1 LAVSAWEIEDLVPR
15 VVNVT
20 STEAAGRRAVSGR
33 VPAHAFFV
41 VSAVF
46 HYLGPAFAVL
56 LFSRV
61 EPLGVAWLRIIS
73 AAAVFWVWRRPW
85 RIWRGLDPTA
95 RRLVFGLAA
104 VLAAMNATFYVAID
118 RVPLGTVAAV
128 EFGPVILL
136 AALALRTLRNGI
148 ALVLAV
154 GGVYLLTEVRLAT
167 DLVGLI
173 CTGVNA
179 VLFAGYIVLGHRISR
194 STTMRGIDGLAL
206 AMGIAAV
213 LGLPFG
219 VAESGPAFADP
230 RLLAAAIGVGVCS
243 SVIPYVSD
251 QLAMA
256 RLSRG
261 TYALMLSLLPAT
273 AAAIGALVLGQR
285 PERLEVLGIAL
296 VVAAMAVYRRERS
309 G

>member
-1 LAVSAWEIEDLVPR
+1 LTISAWEIEDLLPKVED
-15 VVNVT
+15 VT
-20 STEAAGRRAVSGR
+20 LTEAAGRYTVFDR

-41 VSAVF
+41 LSAVF

-73 AAAVFWVWRRPW
+73 AAAIFWVWRRPW
-85 RIWRGLDPTA
+85 RIWRGLGATA
-95 RRLVFGLAA
+95 RRLLLGWAA

-118 RVPLGTVAAV
+118 RLPLGTVAAV
-128 EFGPVILL
+128 EFAPVILL
-136 AALALRTLRNGI
+136 AALALRTVRNGI

-154 GGVYLLTEVRLAT
+154 GGVYLLTEVQLAMN
-167 DLVGLI
+167 LVGLI
-173 CTGVNA
+173 CAGVNA
-179 VLFAGYIVLGHRISR
+179 VLFAGYIVLGHRVSR
-194 STTMRGIDGLAL
+194 NRTSSGIDALAL
-206 AMGIAAV
+206 TMGIAAV
-213 LGLPFG
+213 FALPFG
-219 VAESGPAFADP
+219 IAASGPALADP
-230 RLLAAAIGVGVCS
+230 RLLAAAAGVGVCS

-273 AAAIGALVLGQR
+273 AAVIGALVLGQW
-285 PERLEVLGIAL
+285 PAWLEVLGIAL
-296 VVAAMAVYRRERS
+296 VVAAVGVHRRELSR
-309 G
+309 

>member
-1 LAVSAWEIEDLVPR
+1 LAISAWEIEDLLPR
-15 VVNVT
+15 IEGVT
-20 STEAAGRRAVSGR
+20 STEAAGRRTVFDR
-33 VPAHAFFV
+33 VPAHALFV

-46 HYLGPAFAVL
+46 HYLGPAFAVV

-73 AAAVFWVWRRPW
+73 AAAVLWVWRRPW
-85 RIWRGLDPTA
+85 RIWRGLGATA
-95 RRLVFGLAA
+95 RRLLHGWAA

-118 RVPLGTVAAV
+118 RLPLGTVAAA
-128 EFGPVILL
+128 EFAPVILL
-136 AALALRTLRNGI
+136 AALVLRTVRNGI

-154 GGVYLLTEVRLAT
+154 GGVYLLTDVRLAT

-179 VLFAGYIVLGHRISR
+179 VLFAGYIVLGHRVSR

-206 AMGIAAV
+206 TMGIAAV
-213 LGLPFG
+213 LALPFG
-219 VAESGPAFADP
+219 VAASGPAFADP
-230 RLLAAAIGVGVCS
+230 RLLAAAAGVGVCS

-273 AAAIGALVLGQR
+273 AAVIGALLLGQW
-285 PERLEVLGIAL
+285 PQWLEVLGIAL
-296 VVAAMAVYRRERS
+296 VVAAIGVQRREKSR
-309 G
+309 

>member
-1 LAVSAWEIEDLVPR
+1 M
-15 VVNVT
+15 T
-20 STEAAGRRAVSGR
+20 STEAAGRYTVFDR

-41 VSAVF
+41 LSAVF

-73 AAAVFWVWRRPW
+73 AAAIFWVWRRPW
-85 RIWRGLDPTA
+85 RIWRGLGATA
-95 RRLVFGLAA
+95 RQLLLGWAA

-118 RVPLGTVAAV
+118 RLPLGTVAAV
-128 EFGPVILL
+128 EFAPVILL
-136 AALALRTLRNGI
+136 AALALRTVRNGI

-154 GGVYLLTEVRLAT
+154 GGVYLLTEVQLAT
-167 DLVGLI
+167 NLLGLI
-173 CTGVNA
+173 CAGVNA
-179 VLFAGYIVLGHRISR
+179 VLFAGYIVLGHRVSR
-194 STTMRGIDGLAL
+194 NRTLRGIDALAL
-206 AMGIAAV
+206 AMGIAA
-213 LGLPFG
+213 LLALPFG
-219 VAESGPAFADP
+219 IAAAGPALADP
-230 RLLAAAIGVGVCS
+230 RLLAAAAGVGVCS

-273 AAAIGALVLGQR
+273 AAVIGALVLGQW
-285 PERLEVLGIAL
+285 PAWLEVLGIAL
-296 VVAAMAVYRRERS
+296 VVAAMGVHRRELSR
-309 G
+309 

>member
-1 LAVSAWEIEDLVPR
+1 M
-15 VVNVT
+15 T
-20 STEAAGRRAVSGR
+20 STEAAGRYTVFDR

-41 VSAVF
+41 LSAVF

-73 AAAVFWVWRRPW
+73 AAAIFWVWRRPW
-85 RIWRGLDPTA
+85 RIWCGLGATA
-95 RRLVFGLAA
+95 RRLLLGWAA

-118 RVPLGTVAAV
+118 RLPLGTVAAV
-128 EFGPVILL
+128 EFAPVILL
-136 AALALRTLRNGI
+136 AALALRTMRNGI

-154 GGVYLLTEVRLAT
+154 GGVYLLTEVQLAT
-167 DLVGLI
+167 NLLGLI
-173 CTGVNA
+173 CAGVNA
-179 VLFAGYIVLGHRISR
+179 VLFAGYIVLGHRVSR
-194 STTMRGIDGLAL
+194 NRTLRGIDALAL
-206 AMGIAAV
+206 AMGIAA
-213 LGLPFG
+213 LLALPFG
-219 VAESGPAFADP
+219 IAAAGPALADP
-230 RLLAAAIGVGVCS
+230 RLLAAAAGVGVCS

-273 AAAIGALVLGQR
+273 AAVIGALVLGQW
-285 PERLEVLGIAL
+285 PAWLEVLGIAL
-296 VVAAMAVYRRERS
+296 VVAAMGVHRRELSR
-309 G
+309 

>member
-1 LAVSAWEIEDLVPR
+1 M
-15 VVNVT
+15 T
-20 STEAAGRRAVSGR
+20 STEAAGRYTVFDR

-41 VSAVF
+41 LSAVF

-73 AAAVFWVWRRPW
+73 AAAIFWLWRRPW
-85 RIWRGLDPTA
+85 RIWRGLGATA
-95 RRLVFGLAA
+95 RRLLLGWAA

-118 RVPLGTVAAV
+118 RLPLGTVAAV
-128 EFGPVILL
+128 EFAPVILL
-136 AALALRTLRNGI
+136 AALALRTVRNGI

-179 VLFAGYIVLGHRISR
+179 VLFAGYIVLGHRVSR
-194 STTMRGIDGLAL
+194 ITTMRGIDALAL

-213 LGLPFG
+213 LALPLG
-219 VAESGPAFADP
+219 VAASGPAFADP
-230 RLLAAAIGVGVCS
+230 RLLAAAVGVGVCS
-243 SVIPYVSD
+243 SVIPYISD

-273 AAAIGALVLGQR
+273 AAVIGAVVLGQW
-285 PERLEVLGIAL
+285 PEWLEVLGIAL
-296 VVAAMAVYRRERS
+296 VLAAVGVHRRELSR
-309 G
+309 

>member
-1 LAVSAWEIEDLVPR
+1 MAFSAWEIEDLLP
-15 VVNVT
+15 NIEDVT
-20 STEAAGRRAVSGR
+20 STEAAGRYTVLDR

-41 VSAVF
+41 VGAVF

-85 RIWRGLDPTA
+85 RSWCGLGATA
-95 RRLVFGLAA
+95 RRLLLGWAA

-118 RVPLGTVAAV
+118 RLPLGTVAAV
-128 EFGPVILL
+128 EFAPVILL
-136 AALALRTLRNGI
+136 AALALRTMRNGI

-154 GGVYLLTEVRLAT
+154 GGVYSLTEVRLAT

-179 VLFAGYIVLGHRISR
+179 VLFAGYIVLGHRVSR

-213 LGLPFG
+213 LALPFG
-219 VAESGPAFADP
+219 VAASGPAFADP
-230 RLLAAAIGVGVCS
+230 RLLAAAAGVGVCS

-273 AAAIGALVLGQR
+273 ATVIGALVLGQW
-285 PERLEVLGIAL
+285 PEWLEVLGIAL
-296 VVAAMAVYRRERS
+296 VVAAMGVHRRELSR
-309 G
+309 